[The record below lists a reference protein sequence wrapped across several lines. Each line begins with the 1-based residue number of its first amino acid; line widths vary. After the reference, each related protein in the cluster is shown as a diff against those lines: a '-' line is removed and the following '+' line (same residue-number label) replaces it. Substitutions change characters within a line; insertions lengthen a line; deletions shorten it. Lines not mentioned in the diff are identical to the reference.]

1 MLVSL
6 IVNTYNRM
14 HTLPNALD
22 AIQRLRYSNLEVI
35 VVNGPSTDNT
45 EEYLRK
51 NWAGKLKILS
61 CSEANL
67 SLSRNIGIAV
77 AAGDVVAFTD
87 DDGIPEPNWL
97 DELIQAY
104 ENPNIG
110 AVGGFVRNNSG
121 VEFQTK
127 FILSN
132 RNGDSN
138 ELIES
143 KEFWKNNV
151 KSKFEFKRL
160 IGVNCSFRKSVLLDV
175 GGFDEEYSYFY
186 DEVDLA
192 IRIIEAGFEIDIIP
206 TAEVHHKYAASHI
219 RTEKGVPR
227 TWLAIARSTA
237 YFCIKNALPEQP
249 LLDTFKLIEDHRS
262 KYRQHT
268 NWARVH
274 GNLSEHDTNALLHS
288 LNDGISQGVKD
299 AFSYPLRRLLN
310 SDDIRPTDFLQLPR
324 ILENEKRKKIAFV
337 TDLYPPLPC
346 GGVAVFMH
354 QLAEQLAKEGHEIT
368 VITFVEAGNPHTVD
382 LENGVW
388 VHRLPKDRMVDVGV
402 MVPHL
407 PNGMRVVANTVLAE
421 IDRVNHHRQIEWV
434 IGAIWDLHVAAV
446 LLSKRYKVG
455 IYLVTSYALMVES
468 KIEWQENKEFYEN
481 HVLKMIEGEKWALDN
496 ADIILASTKAIAR
509 DMENSYKMQLNKS
522 KFTILPFGIKP
533 PYATCSIHKS
543 EHINLLYVGRFET
556 RKGIHVLFDILP
568 DLLNR
573 NQNLVVRL
581 IGNNE
586 IISPT
591 GNTYLHDY
599 SKNYSK
605 NSWFERIIVSGIVS
619 DFELEQA
626 YADCDIFVAPSL
638 YESFGLIYVEAM
650 KYGKSCIGTNVGG
663 IPEVVVNDETGI
675 LVEVGN
681 AKELNNAIQTLI
693 DNAPLR
699 ETMGLRGYKR
709 YLDNFTVEKF
719 AKRFIDALA

>member
-22 AIQRLRYSNLEVI
+22 AIQRLRYPHLEVI

-45 EEYLRK
+45 EEYLQK

-61 CSEANL
+61 CPEANL
-67 SLSRNIGIAV
+67 SLSRNIGIAA
-77 AAGDVVAFTD
+77 AAGDIVAFTD

-97 DELIQAY
+97 DELVQAY

-110 AVGGFVRNNSG
+110 AVGGFVRDNTGVAYQAKFIYSSRDGNSNTLMDSPLECETFTQKK
-121 VEFQTK
+121 EFQ
-127 FILSN
+127 
-132 RNGDSN
+132 GM
-138 ELIES
+138 
-143 KEFWKNNV
+143 
-151 KSKFEFKRL
+151 
-160 IGVNCSFRKSVLLDV
+160 IGVNSSFRKSILIKA
-175 GGFDEEYSYFY
+175 GGFDIEYAYFL
-186 DEVDLA
+186 DETDCCV
-192 IRIIEAGFEIDIIP
+192 RIINEGYKIKTVP
-206 TAEVHHKYAASHI
+206 MAEVHHKYAASHI

-227 TWLAIARSTA
+227 TWLAITRSIA

-249 LLDTFKLIEDHRS
+249 LLETFMIVEDHRN

-268 NWARVH
+268 NWARVN
-274 GNLSEHDTNALLHS
+274 GNLTEHETNALLHS
-288 LNDGISQGVKD
+288 INEGISQGVKD
-299 AFSYPLRRLLN
+299 AFSYPLRRLLF
-310 SDDIRPTDFLQLPR
+310 SDDIRPTDFLQFPR

-337 TDLYPPLPC
+337 TDLYPPIPC

-368 VITFVEAGNPHTVD
+368 VITFVEADNPHTVD

-388 VHRLPKDRMVDVGV
+388 VHRLPKDHMVDVGV

-434 IGAIWDLHVAAV
+434 VGAIWDLHVAAV
-446 LLSKRYKVG
+446 LSSKRYKVG
-455 IYLVTSYALMVES
+455 IYLVTSYGLMVES
-468 KIEWQENKEFYEN
+468 KKEWRDNQEFYNN
-481 HVLKMIEGEKWALDN
+481 HVVKMIEGEKWALDN
-496 ADIILASTKAIAR
+496 ADIILASTKAIAK
-509 DMENSYKMQLNKS
+509 DIENSYKIQLNKS
-522 KFTILPFGIKP
+522 KFTILPFGINP
-533 PYATCSIHKS
+533 PSATSSIHKS
-543 EHINLLYVGRFET
+543 EQIILLYVGRFET
-556 RKGIHVLFDILP
+556 RKGIHILFDILP

-573 NQNLVVRL
+573 NPNLVVRL

-586 IISPT
+586 IVSPT

-599 SKNYSK
+599 SKNYSI

-619 DFELEQA
+619 DSELEQA

-650 KYGKSCIGTNVGG
+650 KYGKSCVGTNVGG
-663 IPEVVVNDETGI
+663 IPEVVVNNETGI

-693 DNAPLR
+693 DNVPLR
-699 ETMGLRGYKR
+699 ETMGLRGYRR
-709 YLDNFTVEKF
+709 YLSNFTVEKF
-719 AKRFIDALA
+719 ANGFIDALG